1 MKKKVDLK
9 SMPRDKIDG
18 LMLSLGEPKYRAKQ
32 IFSWLNLGVSEFSFM
47 TDLSKTLREK
57 LDGICEI
64 TSPELVS
71 RLRSEKDNTE
81 KLLYRLS
88 DGNVIETVLMDYSHG
103 NSVCISTQAG
113 CNMGCVFCASTKGGK
128 LRDLLPSE
136 MADQVIFT
144 QKITGRKISNIVLMG
159 IGEPLDNYDNVMV
172 FLKNINHKDG
182 LNIGFRHISV
192 STCGLCDKIK
202 MLAQE
207 DMPVTLSV
215 SLHAP
220 NDKLRTKLMPINR
233 KWSVK
238 EVIDACREYFEK
250 TGRRISFEY
259 TLFDN
264 LNDTAECAAELSR
277 LLRGFNC
284 HVNLI
289 AANPVTENTQ
299 FKPSS
304 RERVTKFCDMLN
316 KYGINA
322 TVRRQLGLDIDASCG
337 QLRRRFMDGGEQLV

>member
-1 MKKKVDLK
+1 MKSKVDLK
-9 SMPRDKIDG
+9 SLPRDKLDG

-32 IFSWLNLGVSEFSFM
+32 IFSWLYLGVSEFSLM
-47 TDLSKTLREK
+47 TDLSKPFREK
-57 LDGICEI
+57 LDGICTI
-64 TSPELVS
+64 TAPELVS

-88 DGNVIETVLMDYSHG
+88 DGNIIETVLMDYNHG
-103 NSVCISTQAG
+103 DSVCISTQAG

-136 MADQVIFT
+136 MVDQVIFT
-144 QKITGRKISNIVLMG
+144 QKITGRKISSIVLMG
-159 IGEPLDNYDNVMV
+159 IGEPLDNYENVLI
-172 FLKNINHKDG
+172 FLKNINHVDG
-182 LNIGFRHISV
+182 INIGFRHISV

-202 MLAQE
+202 MLAE
-207 DMPVTLSV
+207 ENIPVTLSV

-220 NDKLRTKLMPINR
+220 NDKIRDKLMPVNK
-233 KWSVK
+233 KWHVK
-238 EVIDACREYFEK
+238 EIISACREYFNK
-250 TGRRISFEY
+250 TGRRVSFEY
-259 TLFDN
+259 TLFEG

-289 AANPVTENTQ
+289 AANPVVENTE
-299 FKPSS
+299 FKPSP
-304 RERVTKFCDMLN
+304 RERVMKFYEMLN

-337 QLRRRFMDGGEQLV
+337 QLRRRYMDGGVEV